1 MPPEFHIRTQSAAL
15 STPRLCRQKYVGGSD
30 SPLSSR
36 NIKHSHSR
44 QRSVNPELA
53 RLLRL
58 GLVRAHHYSRCGAT
72 VAEVHAHRTA
82 AVGSEHARSRSYI
95 TIYDL
100 GRRKAERVAIAER
113 EHDDLRPHRR
123 NERA

>member
-15 STPRLCRQKYVGGSD
+15 STPRLCQQKYVGGSD

-44 QRSVNPELA
+44 QRSVNLELA

-58 GLVRAHHYSRCGAT
+58 GVVRAHHYSRCGASS
-72 VAEVHAHRTA
+72 AEVHAYRA
-82 AVGSEHARSRSYI
+82 APVGSEHATAGRYV
-95 TIYDL
+95 TLADL
-100 GRRKAERVAIAER
+100 GRRKAERVAKADR
-113 EHDDLRPHRR
+113 GPTNLRPHPPT
-123 NERA
+123 NPP